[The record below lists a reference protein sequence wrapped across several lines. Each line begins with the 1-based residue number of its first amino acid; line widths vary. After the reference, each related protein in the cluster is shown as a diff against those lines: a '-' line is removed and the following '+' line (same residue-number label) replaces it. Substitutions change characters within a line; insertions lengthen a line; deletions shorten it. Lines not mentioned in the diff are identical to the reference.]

1 MKPELI
7 KELLGLNLQH
17 CTNENFKNGYD
28 PISELI
34 DDYENKNDI
43 PMNILFEIEEY
54 APWDVTEDFLDS
66 MVDVKKGD
74 ENYTKIYS
82 IDFYCNVFYYSKEE
96 DDLFWEEWKH
106 WDGRLLSGG
115 KTRKWYYYFLDR
127 RIMHKYEMDSTIL
140 DNVENKFLFEIDY
153 KKEWTQFFLNDNCN

>member
-7 KELLGLNLQH
+7 KELLGLNLQY

-74 ENYTKIYS
+74 ENYKKIYL
-82 IDFYCNVFYYSKEE
+82 IDFYCNGFYYSKEE
-96 DDLFWEEWKH
+96 EDLLSEEWKIS
-106 WDGRLLSGG
+106 DGKQLSVG
-115 KTRKWYYYFLDR
+115 KTRMCYYQIIHR
-127 RIMHKYEMDSTIL
+127 RIMGKHEINPSIL
-140 DNVENKFLFEIDY
+140 ENIECKFLIEIDY
-153 KKEWTQFFLNDNCN
+153 KKEWKQMF